1 MQAAGV
7 RPQDI
12 VVFERYAEEFI
23 DAGYADLVE
32 RELPGVRWAASAVRY
47 SDTQVDV
54 TGFDDGRDGERLSV
68 EAQRRVTGYDPDVF
82 TVMGF
87 CGPQHANDERRFR
100 SHLSLIATRLVD
112 KIVTLPVLKD
122 HRSAGVTL
130 ALKNLSHGL
139 NNNVS
144 RSHLTDVAYEP
155 DSPFRPM
162 GPNQCNTFIP
172 QAASQT
178 VLRQKATLHI
188 LDGLIGAYEGGP
200 KSTNKTWAT
209 WRRNSLFFATDPV
222 AMDHVGWEVID
233 RVRAEYG
240 WAPVGADG
248 PAQPDAGHRPR
259 HRNRAVRRRPA
270 WRNDA
275 VRGGPEH
282 DGGARHGGA
291 EHAQRRNTSS
301 WPASWASASSPR
313 PDRVPQIRLEG
324 VSATPRRR
332 PISFSFPNSDRERIP
347 RNSVSRGSWTR
358 CAKRRFADGVPEQE
372 FGNEGNHPRRRRPC
386 PILAERLRPG
396 RSPQGNR
403 DALASPSAGDGRA
416 AGRPVVP
423 EPAASTAG
431 RGTASGSPAPPPAG
445 RAAPS
450 ASPAP
455 TAAGKAARR
464 CSTKPSSSRPASPP
478 CPSPPRPCAR
488 RAVSR
493 GRPST

>member
-1 MQAAGV
+1 MSSHISRRVFLAGAAGLAAGVPIALLADRFLLPPFSGTTKEVARPEYAMPGPFPGRVIEVQRPDAVSSEYVVNQTAVAAMLDEGMAKLTGADAYDVKTSWGRFFQKGDVVGVKVNPVGRAAKPGERGHVPGAVGSISSHALVVEVVRRLQAAGV

-32 RELPGVRWAASAVRY
+32 RELPDVRWAASAVRY

-87 CGPQHANDERRFR
+87 CGPQHRNDERRFR

-130 ALKNLSHGL
+130 ALKNMSHGM
-139 NNNVS
+139 NNNVC
-144 RSHLTDVAYEP
+144 RSHLTDIAYDP
-155 DSPFRPM
+155 DGPSRRM

-222 AMDHVGWEVID
+222 AMDHVGWEIID

-240 WAPVGADG
+240 WAPVARMGLLNQTPATDPATGIAPFGADLLG
-248 PAQPDAGHRPR
+248 GMTLCAAAQ
-259 HRNRAVRRRPA
+259 NM
-270 WRNDA
+270 
-275 VRGGPEH
+275 
-282 DGGARHGGA
+282 
-291 EHAQRRNTSS
+291 
-301 WPASWASASSPR
+301 
-313 PDRVPQIRLEG
+313 
-324 VSATPRRR
+324 
-332 PISFSFPNSDRERIP
+332 
-347 RNSVSRGSWTR
+347 
-358 CAKRRFADGVPEQE
+358 
-372 FGNEGNHPRRRRPC
+372 
-386 PILAERLRPG
+386 
-396 RSPQGNR
+396 
-403 DALASPSAGDGRA
+403 
-416 AGRPVVP
+416 
-423 EPAASTAG
+423 TAG
-431 RGTASGSPAPPPAG
+431 RVTEDLNMRQPEHVVLAG
-445 RAAPS
+445 ELGLGVFPRDRIEYRKFDL
-450 ASPAP
+450 
-455 TAAGKAARR
+455 KA
-464 CSTKPSSSRPASPP
+464 
-478 CPSPPRPCAR
+478 
-488 RAVSR
+488 
-493 GRPST
+493 

>member
-1 MQAAGV
+1 MSSHISRRVFLAGAAGLASGVPIALLADRFLLPRFSGTTKEVVRPEYAMPGPFPGRVIEVQRPDAVSTENVVNQAAVAAMLDKGMGELTGADVGDVRACWGRFFQKGDVVGVKVNPVGRAAKPGERGHVPNAVGSISSHALVVEVVRRLQAVGV

-23 DAGYADLVE
+23 DAGYADLVG

-87 CGPQHANDERRFR
+87 CGPQHKNDERRYR

-130 ALKNLSHGL
+130 ALKNMSHGM

-144 RSHLTDVAYEP
+144 RSHLTDIVYEP
-155 DSPFRPM
+155 DSTFRPM

-172 QAASQT
+172 LAVSQT

-222 AMDHVGWEVID
+222 AMDHVGWEIID
-233 RVRAEYG
+233 QVRAEYG
-240 WAPVGADG
+240 WAPVARMGLLNQTPATDPVTAVAPFGANLLG
-248 PAQPDAGHRPR
+248 GMTLCAAAQ
-259 HRNRAVRRRPA
+259 NM
-270 WRNDA
+270 
-275 VRGGPEH
+275 
-282 DGGARHGGA
+282 
-291 EHAQRRNTSS
+291 
-301 WPASWASASSPR
+301 
-313 PDRVPQIRLEG
+313 
-324 VSATPRRR
+324 
-332 PISFSFPNSDRERIP
+332 
-347 RNSVSRGSWTR
+347 
-358 CAKRRFADGVPEQE
+358 
-372 FGNEGNHPRRRRPC
+372 
-386 PILAERLRPG
+386 
-396 RSPQGNR
+396 
-403 DALASPSAGDGRA
+403 
-416 AGRPVVP
+416 
-423 EPAASTAG
+423 TAG
-431 RGTASGSPAPPPAG
+431 RVTEELNMRQPEHVVLAG
-445 RAAPS
+445 EL
-450 ASPAP
+450 
-455 TAAGKAARR
+455 GLGVF
-464 CSTKPSSSRPASPP
+464 
-478 CPSPPRPCAR
+478 PRDR
-488 RAVSR
+488 IEYRKFDLK
-493 GRPST
+493 G